1 MAKRGIILAIR
12 ATDHSRGKIHIRAGT
27 FTGAPGRGTVKG
39 SKALLVG
46 RTFNILTGIL
56 YTGTVLHQ
64 LYLSLEFTLSTQS
77 LTVVVVSQPV
87 RATDRL
93 DTLGT
98 LEVTLTAR
106 LLVLVQNTD
115 SSQAAV

>member
-1 MAKRGIILAIR
+1 MVVTVGR
-12 ATDHSRGKIHIRAGT
+12 AAVLLLPGQDRTFAG
-27 FTGAPGRGTVKG
+27 AAGRGAVKG

-46 RTFNILTGIL
+46 RTFNIFTGIL
-56 YTGTVLHQ
+56 HTGPVLHQ

-77 LTVVVVSQPV
+77 LTVVVVSQLV

-106 LLVLVQNTD
+106 LLVLVQDTD
-115 SSQAAV
+115 RAQAAF